1 MDDPK
6 YTINPS
12 TVLTV
17 VKTAGSLL
25 TFAVL
30 FFSTMSRLLS
40 ARDMA
45 GIWVFLQSNDTIAGL
60 SMCATVGWFVWRNVA
75 AFWRK
80 RRDVEI
86 AQSSPIAAVKGTTP

>member
-30 FFSTMSRLLS
+30 FFSTISRLLS

-60 SMCATVGWFVWRNVA
+60 TMCATVGWFVWRNVA
-75 AFWRK
+75 AYWRK

-86 AQSSPIAAVKGTTP
+86 ADAAPSTVAVVKQ

>member
-17 VKTAGSLL
+17 IKTAGSLL

-30 FFSTMSRLLS
+30 FFSTISRLLS
-40 ARDMA
+40 AHDMA
-45 GIWVFLQSNDTIAGL
+45 GIWVFLQQNDTIAGL
-60 SMCATVGWFVWRNVA
+60 TMCATVGWFVWRNIA
-75 AFWRK
+75 AYWRK
-80 RRDVEI
+80 RRDVEVYD
-86 AQSSPIAAVKGTTP
+86 SSPIASVKGPTA

>member
-6 YTINPS
+6 YIVNPS

-30 FFSTMSRLLS
+30 FFGTIARLLS
-40 ARDMA
+40 AHDMA
-45 GIWVFLQSNDTIAGL
+45 GLWVFLQRDDTIAGL
-60 SMCATVGWFVWRNVA
+60 TMAATVGWFVWRNLA
-75 AFWRK
+75 AYWRK
-80 RRDVEI
+80 LRDVEI
-86 AQSSPIAAVKGTTP
+86 AKAAPNSVAVVK